1 MGEEKRRKQIGSRKW
16 VAKLLILQGKKGRE
30 FKHSVSPERD

>member
-1 MGEEKRRKQIGSRKW
+1 MGEEKRRNQFDSRKW
-16 VAKLLILQGKKGRE
+16 VSKLLILQGKKGRE

>member
-1 MGEEKRRKQIGSRKW
+1 MGEEKRRNQIDSRKW
-16 VAKLLILQGKKGRE
+16 VSNVLILQGKKGRE